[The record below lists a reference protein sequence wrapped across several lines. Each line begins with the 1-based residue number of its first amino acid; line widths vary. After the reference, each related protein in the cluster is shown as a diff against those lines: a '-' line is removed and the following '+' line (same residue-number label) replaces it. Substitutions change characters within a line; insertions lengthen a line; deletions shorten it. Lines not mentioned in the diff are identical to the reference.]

1 MEKKTLGELNLKA
14 SVKRQNNV
22 ANFYQESFLRLANDM
37 NSLLFLNRGKF
48 LGYRKVRVPVYLT
61 IPIPIIEKHYEY
73 GDFGES
79 CELEGL
85 LITIKWIRLFKI
97 WSKIE
102 KVPRYK
108 KLTNKGSK
116 ITFRRYKSLD
126 FKGDMDLKHLSK
138 K

>member
-79 CELEGL
+79 
-85 LITIKWIRLFKI
+85 
-97 WSKIE
+97 
-102 KVPRYK
+102 
-108 KLTNKGSK
+108 
-116 ITFRRYKSLD
+116 
-126 FKGDMDLKHLSK
+126 
-138 K
+138 